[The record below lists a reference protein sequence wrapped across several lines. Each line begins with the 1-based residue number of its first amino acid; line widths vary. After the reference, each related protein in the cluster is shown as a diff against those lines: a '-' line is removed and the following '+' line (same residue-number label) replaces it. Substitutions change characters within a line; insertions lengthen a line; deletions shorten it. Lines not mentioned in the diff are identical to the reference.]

1 MAKNATDIEMPKNA
15 GWTFE
20 EYTATITTTTLPGVF
35 TAAIT
40 FDKTFAATPRRTY
53 AYVGGTYDR
62 VAKGKGADNLSTTGA
77 VAYVRGDTT
86 GQLPD
91 GTVTVTVCFHGRFV

>member
-40 FDKTFAATPRRTY
+40 FDKNFAATPRRT
-53 AYVGGTYDR
+53 ASRTTPGGPPCRTLPPR
-62 VAKGKGADNLSTTGA
+62 PSTTPPA
-77 VAYVRGDTT
+77 PEKEHA
-86 GQLPD
+86 
-91 GTVTVTVCFHGRFV
+91 